1 MAKTEDTGVG
11 APRSSAPL
19 EGDIGAMAFV
29 QAAAL
34 CQGLSENLLRQL
46 GKVGQIL
53 EYGVGDVIFEEGAV
67 DDNLYLVLE
76 GGITVRKEHGGDV
89 IELASMD
96 RQGVFGEISV
106 LTSQPRNASVVA
118 RTTTRVIQ
126 IPGETVRAV
135 AEESPKF
142 GRRLAGLMA
151 GRNKN
156 TEKKLGG

>member
-1 MAKTEDTGVG
+1 
-11 APRSSAPL
+11 
-19 EGDIGAMAFV
+19 MAFV

-34 CQGLSENLLRQL
+34 CQGLPENLLRQL
-46 GKVGQIL
+46 GKAGKIL
-53 EYGVGDVIFEEGAV
+53 AYGLGDTIFAEGDT
-67 DDNLYLVLE
+67 DDCLYLILE
-76 GGITVRKEHGGDV
+76 GGITVRKEHGGGV

-96 RQGVFGEISV
+96 RQGVFGEISL
-106 LTSQPRNASVVA
+106 LTGQPRSASVVT
-118 RTTTRVIQ
+118 RTATRVIQ

-156 TEKKLGG
+156 TEKKLGS